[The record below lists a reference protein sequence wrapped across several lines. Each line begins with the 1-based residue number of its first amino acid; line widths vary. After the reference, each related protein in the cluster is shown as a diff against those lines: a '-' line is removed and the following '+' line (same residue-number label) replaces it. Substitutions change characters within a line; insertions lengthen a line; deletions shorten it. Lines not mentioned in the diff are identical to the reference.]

1 MSRCQCDYWVYYTPK
16 SIKECENLRKQYLE
30 CGKIVSTHG
39 VRGELKVTPWCD
51 SPEFLCGFETLYLD
65 ANGERAVK
73 TVSARVHK
81 GMALILLEGIN
92 SINEAAA
99 LRGKILYINR
109 DDAPDD
115 GKPFLQDLL
124 GLIVRDADTGEIY
137 GKLADIIETGANDV
151 YVVRDDSGHERLV
164 PVIPQVIIK
173 TDINGGE
180 ISIRPLEGLFDAN

>member
-1 MSRCQCDYWVYYTPK
+1 M
-16 SIKECENLRKQYLE
+16 RKQYLE

>member
-1 MSRCQCDYWVYYTPK
+1 M
-16 SIKECENLRKQYLE
+16 RKKYLE

-51 SPEFLCGFETLYLD
+51 SPEFLCDFETLYLD
-65 ANGERAVK
+65 ANGERAIQV
-73 TVSARVHK
+73 VSARSHK
-81 GMALILLEGIN
+81 GMALILIEGIN
-92 SINEAAA
+92 SINEAAS

-124 GLIVRDADTGEIY
+124 GLIVRDADTDEIY
-137 GKLADIIETGANDV
+137 GKLADIIQTGANDV
-151 YVVRDDSGHERLV
+151 YVVRDDSGRERLV

-173 TDINGGE
+173 TDIDGGE